1 MIRIGSDISYKGKQ
15 GTNIYRSS
23 TIRDED
29 FDPNASEVMFGTNTS
44 AGLPRD
50 IEDPKSKFQR
60 VKNPSIHILD
70 ELETPEYAPRSIH
83 KKNTFTSVNSI
94 KGGSFTVEP

>member
-1 MIRIGSDISYKGKQ
+1 MLSPIKKKFVKKSQGSVDYYADDAESFDPNDSCEMIRTGSDISYKGKQ

-23 TIRDED
+23 TVGDED

-50 IEDPKSKFQR
+50 IEDPK
-60 VKNPSIHILD
+60 
-70 ELETPEYAPRSIH
+70 
-83 KKNTFTSVNSI
+83 
-94 KGGSFTVEP
+94 